1 MIYTKQFTLELL
13 AEMKYLNKP
22 ITEEGLMRDRPRLY
36 NAIRCYFESLED
48 AVSQVTPIPVQTYR
62 WTIKEDC

>member
-13 AEMKYLNKP
+13 AEMKYLGKP
-22 ITEEGLMRDRPRLY
+22 ITEAGLSRDRPRLY

-48 AVSQVTPIPVQTYR
+48 AISQVTPIPVQTYR
-62 WTIKEDC
+62 WTIKEEC